1 MDVSDIGP
9 VGLARAAR
17 EGCLVPL
24 TGAAGCPVDVPVSPT
39 LRALALAPEVPRGA
53 IVTGL
58 SGIWVRHGGELPATV
73 DVLRRRGSRGLR
85 PAQDRARRVRIH
97 AQGTA
102 ALPTSSIGPLT
113 VASTARC
120 LVDALRWAP
129 LTSAIPT
136 VWRELRAGTVR
147 EHEVTAELL
156 AVAPDRAR
164 MRAASA
170 WRAVLE
176 AWGDADRSDRGGHA
190 AA

>member
-1 MDVSDIGP
+1 MGVSDIGP

-24 TGAAGCPVDVPVSPT
+24 TGSVGCPVDVQVSPT

-53 IVTGL
+53 AITGL
-58 SGIWVRHGGELPATV
+58 AGLWLRHGGELPATI
-73 DVLRRRGSRGLR
+73 DVVRRRGSRGLR
-85 PAQDRARRVRIH
+85 PAQYRARRVRIH
-97 AQGTA
+97 AQGA
-102 ALPTSSIGPLT
+102 AAAPSESIGPLT

-129 LTSAIPT
+129 LSQTIPA

-147 EHEVTAELL
+147 EHEVTGELL
-156 AVAPDRAR
+156 AVAPDRSR

-176 AWGDADRSDRGGHA
+176 AWGDADRSDRDGHA